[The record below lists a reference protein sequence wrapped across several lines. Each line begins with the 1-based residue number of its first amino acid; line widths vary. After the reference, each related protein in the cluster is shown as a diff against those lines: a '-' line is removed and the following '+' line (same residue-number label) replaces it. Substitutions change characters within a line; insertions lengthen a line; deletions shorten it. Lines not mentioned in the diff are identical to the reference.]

1 MSGVDAIR
9 DCLDGAI
16 PAILATCSAEGEPN
30 VAYLSQVEYVDDAHV
45 ALSYQFF
52 NRTRQNVLAHPVARL
67 IATHPRT
74 GARHR
79 LLLHYLRTET
89 GGALFERMKAKLAG
103 IASHTGMSGV
113 FRLLGSDVY
122 RVLSIERVPGPALAA
137 PAPRRSPL
145 AVLRACSESLNA
157 YTELDELLAG
167 ALAVFERELDVRHWL
182 LLMLDEAGERLY
194 TLASRG
200 YGASGIGA
208 EIALGE
214 GLIGVA
220 ARVGTPVRIGHAT
233 AEYGYGRA
241 IRAAAADG
249 GLLDALETEI
259 PLPGLADSR
268 SQIAVPIRACGR
280 LLGVLY
286 AESTEDLRFGYDD
299 EDLLVACAALLGT
312 AMRLLQLEAHAQ
324 EGAAAPAPPAA
335 GPAPIAD
342 AAPLTVRHYAANDSV
357 FLDGQ
362 YLIKGVA
369 GSILWTLLGDYV
381 ALGRTSFSNRELRVD
396 PRIRLPGLSDNLEA
410 RLILLSRRL
419 AEHEACV
426 RLARTGRGR
435 LELQVGRPLQ
445 LVEIAA
451 AEAG

>member
-67 IATHPRT
+67 IVTHPRT

-324 EGAAAPAPPAA
+324 EGAAAPVPPAA